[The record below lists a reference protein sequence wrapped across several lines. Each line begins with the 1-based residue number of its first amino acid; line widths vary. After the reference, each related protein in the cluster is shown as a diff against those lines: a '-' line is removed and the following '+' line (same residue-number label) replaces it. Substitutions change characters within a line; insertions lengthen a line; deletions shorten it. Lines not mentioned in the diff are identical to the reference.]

1 MNRQSVL
8 FIYDMAGTVQG
19 PLAVAWA
26 HAKKEQPD
34 LTLAQFK
41 AQQKGKYALFP
52 GMADLIRYTWTKGVN
67 ILFSEGNPENE
78 GCPELKG
85 LFGYFQRWQYA
96 GKEVPLGKIPDNL
109 AKVDPAVATIVRET
123 FSPQL
128 VVVIGDSVGDYIF
141 AYHLAHPKPNL
152 THGTQTPQVLPK
164 VIFIQMGRQWGEENV
179 RDSNPPV
186 FFAES
191 GQQMKHVIQEFLD
204 QNCPQNLDNFKPLN
218 KVRTFE

>member
-1 MNRQSVL
+1 MAQQSLL

-34 LTLAQFK
+34 LTLTQFK
-41 AQQKGKYALFP
+41 AQQKGHHALFP
-52 GMADLIRYTWTKGVN
+52 GMADLIRYTETKGVN
-67 ILFSEGNPENE
+67 ILFSEGNPETE

-85 LFGYFQRWQYA
+85 LFGHFQRWKYA

-109 AKVDPAVATIVRET
+109 AKVDPTVATMVRKA

-128 VVVIGDSVGDYIF
+128 AFVIGDAVGDYIF
-141 AYHLAHPKPNL
+141 AYHLAHPKKEATEFCM
-152 THGTQTPQVLPK
+152 THEPRV
-164 VIFIQMGRQWGEENV
+164 VFILRGRNWGEENV

-191 GQQMKHVIQEFLD
+191 GKQIQNIIQEVLAK
-204 QNCPQNLDNFKPLN
+204 QCPEHNWMPDFKKLN
-218 KVRTFE
+218 REK